1 MSCIK
6 RIKRLFPKVSFK
18 PKLVSNKQLN
28 TFLAYYM
35 ENQHISRLPDC
46 VSVKVMRSISSNV
59 HG

>member
-18 PKLVSNKQLN
+18 PKLVGNKQLN

-46 VSVKVMRSISSNV
+46 VSVKVM
-59 HG
+59 